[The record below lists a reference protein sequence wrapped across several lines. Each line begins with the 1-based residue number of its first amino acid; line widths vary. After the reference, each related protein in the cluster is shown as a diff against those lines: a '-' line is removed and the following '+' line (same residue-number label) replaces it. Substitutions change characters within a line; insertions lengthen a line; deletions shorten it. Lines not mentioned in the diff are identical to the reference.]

1 MFHRWRKLAWL
12 ETVHNLTCMKFNKP
26 PNLKNNLPPAQN
38 KILQENCLSKVLP
51 FQWAAL
57 FNSSSFKYC
66 RHTHMRKIPLLF
78 KNTKHLFVRRDLFV
92 ARQRI
97 DCDGKNELLRLF
109 IHMRFKWR
117 RGIHKC
123 VRYTHVSSPRLPIF
137 FSFYWINIFFSQWC
151 AIKVGKKKINWR
163 YIDFGWVGKS
173 FRACVGWWWWLA
185 RDSIFCCCAVYIH
198 RPPVYFSFIGG
209 YTNIHD
215 VYRYMWSIAE
225 NACQARKRENG
236 LSIYYIFSVFAVG
249 L

>member
-1 MFHRWRKLAWL
+1 MFYRWRKLAWL

-151 AIKVGKKKINWR
+151 AIKVGEKN
-163 YIDFGWVGKS
+163 
-173 FRACVGWWWWLA
+173 
-185 RDSIFCCCAVYIH
+185 
-198 RPPVYFSFIGG
+198 
-209 YTNIHD
+209 
-215 VYRYMWSIAE
+215 
-225 NACQARKRENG
+225 
-236 LSIYYIFSVFAVG
+236 
-249 L
+249 

>member
-1 MFHRWRKLAWL
+1 MFYRWRKLAWL

-92 ARQRI
+92 ARQGI

-151 AIKVGKKKINWR
+151 AIKVGKKKLTGVI
-163 YIDFGWVGKS
+163 
-173 FRACVGWWWWLA
+173 
-185 RDSIFCCCAVYIH
+185 
-198 RPPVYFSFIGG
+198 
-209 YTNIHD
+209 
-215 VYRYMWSIAE
+215 
-225 NACQARKRENG
+225 
-236 LSIYYIFSVFAVG
+236 
-249 L
+249 